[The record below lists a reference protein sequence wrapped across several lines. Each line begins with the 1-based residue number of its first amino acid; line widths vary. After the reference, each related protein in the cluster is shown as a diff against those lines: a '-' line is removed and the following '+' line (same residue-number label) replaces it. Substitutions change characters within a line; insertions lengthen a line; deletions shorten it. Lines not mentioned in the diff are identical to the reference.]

1 MKTIHEDLKRST
13 STQVITYFKKR
24 GFELSKSDAEKY
36 LNLLYFLAKQVVK
49 QNFISSKNE
58 TSDESKKL
66 EPYFRLKKAK
76 QTTIKQRVRQA
87 KK

>member
-1 MKTIHEDLKRST
+1 MKTIHEELKRSIST
-13 STQVITYFKKR
+13 SPVITHFKKR
-24 GFELSKSDAEKY
+24 GVELSKSDAERY

-66 EPYFRLKKAK
+66 EPYFRLKKQNK
-76 QTTIKQRVRQA
+76 QL
-87 KK
+87 